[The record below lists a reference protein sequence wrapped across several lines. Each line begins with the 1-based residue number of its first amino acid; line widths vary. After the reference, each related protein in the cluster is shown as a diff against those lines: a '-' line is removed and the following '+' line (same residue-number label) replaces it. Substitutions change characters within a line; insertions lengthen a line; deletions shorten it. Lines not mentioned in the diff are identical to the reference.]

1 MTGPEHDPEPHLAT
15 PEPHGA
21 ETEPRGT
28 EVDPDLRRL
37 FAELRRQEE
46 PAAPR
51 FAVLWGEAARRREV
65 RRETSARHRLRPAA
79 LAGAAAAALAAV
91 AVLAILA
98 VAGLG
103 WFRTAALPSDRS
115 ASRSS
120 APWLADWRP
129 PTDFLLRTP
138 GREILSAAPAFGPSG
153 SLGFEP
159 PRRRRQPS
167 DTDRRPRT

>member
-1 MTGPEHDPEPHLAT
+1 MTGPEQDPGPRPAA

-21 ETEPRGT
+21 EAEPRGT
-28 EVDPDLRRL
+28 ATDPDLRRL
-37 FAELRRQEE
+37 FAALRRQEE

-51 FAVLWGEAARRREV
+51 FASLWGEAARRRET
-65 RRETSARHRLRPAA
+65 RREASARRRFRPAA
-79 LAGAAAAALAAV
+79 FAGAAAAAIAAV
-91 AVLAILA
+91 AVLAVLA
-98 VAGLG
+98 FAGLG
-103 WFRTAALPSDRS
+103 WFRTAELPSQRS
-115 ASRSS
+115 ASRPS

-138 GREILSAAPAFGPSG
+138 GREFLSAAPAFGPSG

-159 PRRRRQPS
+159 PPRRQPS